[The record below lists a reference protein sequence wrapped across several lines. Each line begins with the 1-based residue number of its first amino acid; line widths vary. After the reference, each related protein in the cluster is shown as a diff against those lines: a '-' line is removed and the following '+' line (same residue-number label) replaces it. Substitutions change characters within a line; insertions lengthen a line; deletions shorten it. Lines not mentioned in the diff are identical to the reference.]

1 MPKSKV
7 DKQKCPEISSEVF
20 NSLVSV
26 ENQNT
31 EAEKN
36 MDLDNMPGESS
47 QAKNMHTLI
56 APNEGQVSEII
67 ALKMEDETQK
77 IVKALQTLPGA
88 GDDRISKII
97 ENQNVLFAKQTE
109 DLALLNQRYLAAEMK
124 VQLIKKALKKAR
136 DHKIDDS
143 AIKLVNFEIKEAKK
157 ERKQYK
163 RLIKKENQSLKN
175 AHKIIALLETIK

>member
-1 MPKSKV
+1 MPRSKV
-7 DKQKCPEISSEVF
+7 DKQKCLEISSEVF
-20 NSLVSV
+20 NSQVSV

-36 MDLDNMPGESS
+36 MDLDNILDESS
-47 QAKNMHTLI
+47 ENKDMHSSI
-56 APNEGQVSEII
+56 APNEGQVSE
-67 ALKMEDETQK
+67 LSEPKMEAETQK
-77 IVKALQTLPGA
+77 IVEARQTLPGA

-97 ENQNVLFAKQTE
+97 ENQKVLFAKQTE

-124 VQLIKKALKKAR
+124 FQLIKKAVKKAR
-136 DHKIDDS
+136 DRKLDDS
-143 AIKLVNFEIKEAKK
+143 AIKLVKFEMKEAKR

-175 AHKIIALLETIK
+175 AQKIITLLETIK